1 MPSAP
6 DGPTRRTRQ
15 AAERREEAQVTDTD
29 PTAMT
34 WGLFVLLETTAEQ
47 DKDLPDPEV
56 DAFLE
61 AAESEIGVDG
71 LLSGW
76 AIVSA
81 ILRKHLIDHA
91 NTLGCDCGSHE
102 WLNSEQ
108 LRLADR

>member
-1 MPSAP
+1 MSDP
-6 DGPTRRTRQ
+6 
-15 AAERREEAQVTDTD
+15 D
-29 PTAMT
+29 PTAVV

-61 AAESEIGVDG
+61 AAEAEIGPDG
-71 LLSGW
+71 LMSGW
-76 AIVSA
+76 AIVAA

-91 NTLGCDCGSHE
+91 ETLGCECGSAE